1 VLSFFGIFVELL
13 CFPDLTQ
20 GEAAINEKNPQVEG
34 NDATLDVK
42 AEING
47 EMYVL
52 YYILSQ
58 MIMFIITGFEADL
71 INLLQSFVFGKPP
84 TN

>member
-1 VLSFFGIFVELL
+1 MLSFFGIFVELL

-20 GEAAINEKNPQVEG
+20 GEAAVNGKNLQVEKNDTTLEG
-34 NDATLDVK
+34 K
-42 AEING
+42 AKING
-47 EMYVL
+47 EMYVFVL
-52 YYILSQ
+52 ILSQ

-84 TN
+84 AN

>member
-1 VLSFFGIFVELL
+1 MLYFSWIFVLLL

-20 GEAAINEKNPQVEG
+20 GEAAINEKNPQAEG
-34 NDATLDVK
+34 NNATLDVK

-52 YYILSQ
+52 Y
-58 MIMFIITGFEADL
+58 
-71 INLLQSFVFGKPP
+71 
-84 TN
+84 

>member
-1 VLSFFGIFVELL
+1 MLSFFGIFVELL

-47 EMYVL
+47 EMYVENL
-52 YYILSQ
+52 Y
-58 MIMFIITGFEADL
+58 
-71 INLLQSFVFGKPP
+71 FV
-84 TN
+84 